1 MGVGRSPTGADVPR
15 RRRPEPDHVTSLDDP
30 HHSWWA
36 REPEPPAPEPAPGED
51 DPYVVLKVDPGATWD
66 DIVTSYRRLARMW
79 HPDSLRDPVPGEREL
94 CEDMIRR
101 LNIAYTELRVRRG
114 R

>member
-1 MGVGRSPTGADVPR
+1 MPR
-15 RRRPEPDHVTSLDDP
+15 RRGDAKREEPVDLAASE
-30 HHSWWA
+30 HSWWSKE
-36 REPEPPAPEPAPGED
+36 REPEPPPPPEPDPD
-51 DPYVVLKVDPGATWD
+51 DPYVVLKVQPSSSWD
-66 DIVTSYRRLARMW
+66 EIVSSYHRLARMW
-79 HPDSLRDPVPGEREL
+79 HPDGLRNPVPGEQEL

>member
-1 MGVGRSPTGADVPR
+1 MPR
-15 RRRPEPDHVTSLDDP
+15 RRGAGGGDDEPVDLASSE
-30 HHSWWA
+30 HSWWSKD
-36 REPEPPAPEPAPGED
+36 REPEPAPAPEPDPD
-51 DPYVVLKVDPGATWD
+51 DPYVVLKVLPTASWD
-66 DIVTSYRRLARMW
+66 EIVSSYHRLARMW
-79 HPDSLRDPVPGEREL
+79 HPDGLRNPVPGEQEL

>member
-1 MGVGRSPTGADVPR
+1 MPRGRRSDEGDDASGIDA
-15 RRRPEPDHVTSLDDP
+15 PE
-30 HHSWWA
+30 HSWWA
-36 REPEPPAPEPAPGED
+36 REPEPEPEPPPPD
-51 DPYVVLKVDPGATWD
+51 DPYVVLKVQPSASWD

-79 HPDSLRDPVPGEREL
+79 HPDGLQNPVPGEREL
-94 CEDMIRR
+94 CDDMIRR